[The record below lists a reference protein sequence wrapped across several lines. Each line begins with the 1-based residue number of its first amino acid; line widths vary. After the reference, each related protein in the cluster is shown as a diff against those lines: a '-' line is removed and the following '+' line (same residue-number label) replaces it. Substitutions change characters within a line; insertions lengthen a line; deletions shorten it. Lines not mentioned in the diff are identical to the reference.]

1 MIGTADAGFDAP
13 FAILDLAI
21 GLPSRAVS
29 DSSISTMVGDEN
41 DGCAV
46 LLQFVKNMHD
56 VGTALRI
63 EHGGRLV
70 EHEDFGIHGKH
81 AGDGDALLLAS
92 AHSRGIGFS
101 LFAHIDCIK

>member
-1 MIGTADAGFDAP
+1 MHDTPVIQANDAVGIGEF
-13 FAILDLAI
+13 
-21 GLPSRAVS
+21 V
-29 DSSISTMVGDEN
+29 TMVGDEN

-92 AHSRGIGFS
+92 AHSRGVGFS
-101 LFAHIDCIK
+101 LFAHVDCVK